1 MVVFKKFMTL
11 MLLPIIIIGFR
22 FICCNKNIIKNIS
35 NVSIVLD
42 NNINKDLKYGGAKE
56 SKNLLDLSIKVI
68 DDLEFSS
75 KEKSEGFKDNKL
87 YLIDDYLR
95 QDKNSKKLNKS
106 I

>member
-1 MVVFKKFMTL
+1 MGRLKKFMTL

-22 FICCNKNIIKNIS
+22 FICCSKNIMKNIS
-35 NVSIVLD
+35 NVSVTLD
-42 NNINKDLKYGGAKE
+42 NNLNRDLKYGGAKE

-75 KEKSEGFKDNKL
+75 KEESGKTKDNKL

-95 QDKNSKKLNKS
+95 QDKDSKKINKS